1 MLPDE
6 RRETVVR
13 VLCAWAAEAC
23 HEHVRSQL
31 RGLVLYAVV
40 PSSAV
45 RTKRFKIPAAWRAQC
60 GYRNIF
66 KVPTA
71 NDAWTSDATRTA
83 PFRVDDFYME
93 APPRCTTV
101 LMSSKRAGEA
111 CGRVNCK
118 RHRKD
123 DVGDSST
130 ATPSTSGG
138 SSPASAG
145 SQNQSSAA
153 AQ

>member
-1 MLPDE
+1 M
-6 RRETVVR
+6 
-13 VLCAWAAEAC
+13 
-23 HEHVRSQL
+23 RSQL

-45 RTKRFKIPAAWRAQC
+45 RTKRFKIPEAWRAQQD

-66 KVPTA
+66 SVPTA

-83 PFRVDDFYME
+83 LFRTDDFYME
-93 APPRCTTV
+93 APPRCATV
-101 LMSSKRAGEA
+101 LMSSKRAGKA

-145 SQNQSSAA
+145 SQNESSAA